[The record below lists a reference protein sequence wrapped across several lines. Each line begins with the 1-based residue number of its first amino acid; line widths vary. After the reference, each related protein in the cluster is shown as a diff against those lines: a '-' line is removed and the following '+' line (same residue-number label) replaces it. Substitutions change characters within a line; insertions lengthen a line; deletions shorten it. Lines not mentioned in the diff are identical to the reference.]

1 MRIPTWALELAG
13 AVLVVAGVA
22 MWSVAVALIVAG
34 LALLLAAHP
43 LPVVSR

>member
-1 MRIPTWALELAG
+1 MKVPVWLLELGGMA
-13 AVLVVAGVA
+13 LVVAGMA